1 VEDRFR
7 ALLASRRADG
17 PVSIEAWRL
26 ALELT
31 PSPSERAGLIADI
44 EKAWIR
50 GDWSAEGLGPVVEV
64 LARLAPDE
72 APRWLR
78 RWPATFDY
86 PHVSRRARVHEIL
99 ADHRGATAVL
109 VEGRRRGLWS
119 AADEVRA
126 FDAWRR
132 AALAAPAPAMAPVA
146 WTAALPFWK
155 GKPAAVMPALG
166 RHLAAH
172 PYDVRAARAALR
184 SAAGADE
191 EPLRRALLAL
201 DDPAM
206 ESLGGLESDA
216 TLLRLRIARG
226 LLRTSVPP
234 RAAHLALGPVDPAGL
249 ARDLGRRRIARPEI
263 EAALADV
270 ARIAARAEDATLLE
284 GAMAVLIDRKAA
296 NVKQVRAELRVLGRP
311 DAPPPAF
318 RVTAGVPAPYRPRD
332 LNWAL
337 VAAILS
343 AEEAR

>member
-1 VEDRFR
+1 
-7 ALLASRRADG
+7 
-17 PVSIEAWRL
+17 
-26 ALELT
+26 
-31 PSPSERAGLIADI
+31 
-44 EKAWIR
+44 
-50 GDWSAEGLGPVVEV
+50 
-64 LARLAPDE
+64 
-72 APRWLR
+72 
-78 RWPATFDY
+78 
-86 PHVSRRARVHEIL
+86 VSRRARVHDIL
-99 ADHRGATAVL
+99 ADHRGVMAVL

-119 AADEVRA
+119 APDEVRA

-132 AALAAPAPAMAPVA
+132 AALAVPAPATGPLA

-155 GKPAAVMPALG
+155 GKPAAVVPALG

-184 SAAGADE
+184 SAAGGEE

-206 ESLGGLESDA
+206 QSLGGLESDA

-226 LLRTSVPP
+226 LLRSSAAP

-270 ARIAARAEDATLLE
+270 ARIAARAEDTALLE
-284 GAMAVLIDRKAA
+284 TTMAVLIDRKAA
-296 NVKQVRAELRVLGRP
+296 SVKALRAELRVLGRP
-311 DAPPPAF
+311 DAPPQPF
-318 RVTAGVPAPYRPRD
+318 RVVGGVPAPYRPRD

-343 AEEAR
+343 AEEGR